1 MSEHLRGPRIA
12 PRLAAVAGVAL
23 LLAACGSVPPPKPD
37 PYAGEPGSRARPL
50 RDAGAASV
58 DALPPAPNCVP
69 PREHDE
75 SLYTAGGLYAPGVA
89 DSAPPIA
96 IDVSNLPE
104 PVPRREPK
112 ARYGNRE
119 SYTVLGRTY
128 RVLPSAEGYR
138 ERGIASWYGYKFH
151 GRHTSSRERY
161 DMCAFTAAHKTLPLP
176 SYVRVTNLDNGRSI
190 VVRVNDRGPF
200 HAGRII
206 DLSYAAATRLDM
218 KRAGTARVE
227 VEALLGPDDSRLA
240 DAVPPAP
247 APTRPS
253 RPAAPQPSNRWAG
266 PVPPPAAPEGPRP
279 PAPAAAFTD
288 GPQIVQVG
296 SFGDRANAE
305 RLVRRLDDAGF
316 GGAELDHAIV
326 GERSVWRV
334 RFPAQALDAA
344 RALAD
349 RLAAS
354 GLVAPRLFGV
364 EP

>member
-1 MSEHLRGPRIA
+1 MPR
-12 PRLAAVAGVAL
+12 VAGLVVVAL
-23 LLAACGSVPPPKPD
+23 LLSACGSAPKPRPD
-37 PYAGEPGSRARPL
+37 PYAGEPGSRVRPL
-50 RDAGAASV
+50 HDGGAASI

-96 IDVSNLPE
+96 IDVSNIPE

-119 SYTVLGRTY
+119 TYSVLGRTY
-128 RVLPSAEGYR
+128 RVMDSAEGYE

-176 SYVRVTNLDNGRSI
+176 SYVRVTNLDNGRSV

-218 KRAGTARVE
+218 KQAGTARVE
-227 VEALLGPDDSRLA
+227 VRALMGPDDTLLV

-247 APTRPS
+247 AAPPRATTPV
-253 RPAAPQPSNRWAG
+253 PANRWRG
-266 PVPPPAAPEGPRP
+266 PVPPAPDRGPAAP
-279 PAPAAAFTD
+279 APMGS
-288 GPQIVQVG
+288 GPQVVQVG
-296 SFGDRANAE
+296 SFGDRMNAE
-305 RLVRRLDDAGF
+305 RLVQRLADAGLD
-316 GGAELDHAIV
+316 GAELDHAIV

-334 RFPAQALDAA
+334 RFPAQAVASAQALAA
-344 RALAD
+344 RIID
-349 RLAAS
+349 S
-354 GLVAPRLFGV
+354 GLATPRLFGA